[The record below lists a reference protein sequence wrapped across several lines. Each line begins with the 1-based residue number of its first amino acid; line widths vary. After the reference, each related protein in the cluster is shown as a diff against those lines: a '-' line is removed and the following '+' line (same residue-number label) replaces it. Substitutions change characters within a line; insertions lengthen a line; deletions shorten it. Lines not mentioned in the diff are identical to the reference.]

1 MDDALDLLHALMAT
15 KLPAKAERMGND
27 AELKALPQLRKA
39 AKKAAAA
46 VDVLMTTPSATK
58 SGEMASVVDAW
69 SAIEQVVPRE
79 QLAEALATIAAVVPD
94 TAGDDDT
101 EWRAEPVAR
110 YGTVR
115 GFIRLLVEVIG
126 FGAVEAGA
134 PVVKALKQ
142 LPNLIGRKK
151 VGAEEVSTELVTG
164 SWRRLVFANP
174 NVSHGPVDKATY
186 WFCVLEHLHRSLRR
200 RDVFAGRGPG
210 SRPDSHALPRRQTD
224 RAGRRVRPLRAAST
238 STPPSSSWPP
248 TVSPS
253 PTNSSP
259 VRPRSSRTTSTSSA
273 ATPSP
278 GPPRRGCDNCATRTR
293 TKVMT
298 TAGRSERRESTGR

>member
-46 VDVLMTTPSATK
+46 VDVLMTKPSATA
-58 SGEMASVVDAW
+58 SGEMVSVVDAW

-94 TAGDDDT
+94 TDGDDDA

-115 GFIRLLVEVIG
+115 GFIRLLVEAID

-142 LPNLIGRKK
+142 LPDLIGRKK

-174 NVSHGPVDKATY
+174 NVSRGLDKAAY
-186 WFCVLEHLHRSLRR
+186 WFCILEHLHRSLRR

-210 SRPDSHALPRRQTD
+210 SQPDPHALLQRQTD

-259 VRPRSSRTTSTSSA
+259 VPPRSSRTTSTSSA
-273 ATPSP
+273 AAPSP
-278 GPPRRGCDNCATRTR
+278 GPPRRGCDRYATRTR
-293 TKVMT
+293 TKMMT
-298 TAGRSERRESTGR
+298 AAGRSERRESTGR